1 MATDVHNSSDSTMS
15 LVRGIVDDAQNLM
28 KQQLALFQAEIKE
41 DLRKTKEAVVSMA
54 AGVALAAVGGILLCV
69 MLVHLLHWAF
79 PETLPLWSCYLIVG
93 GALAALG
100 GGLAYAGARRMSSF
114 NPLPDESVQALKEN
128 IQWIAKPS

>member
-1 MATDVHNSSDSTMS
+1 MS
-15 LVRGIVDDAQNLM
+15 LVRGIVDDAQHLM
-28 KQQLALFQAEIKE
+28 KQQLALFQAEVKE
-41 DLRKTKEAVVSMA
+41 DLRKTKEAVMSMA

-79 PETLPLWSCYLIVG
+79 PDTLPLWSCYLIVG
-93 GALAALG
+93 GVLAALG
-100 GGLAYAGARRMSSF
+100 GGLAYAGVRRMASF